1 MARHSPLAA
10 SVQPLHRRSARVVVL
25 GLGAVIALLAA
36 TTGGGAAATAAGA
49 SPPILPVVNSISPS
63 TVSAGGGA
71 NVTITGSGFGATSEV
86 FFGANPSSSFSVVS
100 STFINATVPTNSGRV
115 DVKVVTPTGSSPD
128 TQKSQL
134 TYVPT
139 GQRPITA
146 SGHDLEVG
154 GVPTKFTGVNA
165 YELATAW
172 GTNAGCGGME
182 NSAQIAALFSSLA
195 PGSVVRFW
203 AFQGTTATDISTDHI
218 DWAPIDEVFHLAAT
232 YHIYLIPAI
241 TSQGGSCDGG
251 HWQDPSWY
259 AGGYKDVFNTPA
271 NSNGT
276 GHTPLSYWTYLQ
288 ELVSRYKN
296 SPALGMWE
304 PIVEPEA
311 SSCPAAYQPS
321 NCSGHQTCP
330 DQSVAAADLS
340 SFFDVVG
347 SEIHAL
353 DPMHLVESGF
363 LGGGECGLAAADYQ
377 EVGSSPGIDVLSVHD
392 YYGSAPL
399 GGGRLNG
406 LAERFSE
413 AEALDKPIITGEA
426 GILAGVQSGC
436 VGLIRRKSEMTAKMK
451 AQFAAGSSA
460 FLVWD
465 WVLDP
470 LGSCSYNT
478 GPADPLMGLFA
489 H

>member
-1 MARHSPLAA
+1 MARHVGLF
-10 SVQPLHRRSARVVVL
+10 RTVV
-25 GLGAVIALLAA
+25 GAALLFLTAVAGGSA
-36 TTGGGAAATAAGA
+36 TEAGA
-49 SPPILPVVNSISPS
+49 SPSGLPVVSSISPS

-71 NVTITGSGFGATSEV
+71 NVTITGRGFGATSEV
-86 FFGANPSSSFSVVS
+86 FFGSNPSSSFSVVS

-115 DVKVVTPTGSSPD
+115 DVRVVTPTGSSSA

-134 TYVPT
+134 TYVPP

-146 SGHDLEVG
+146 SGRDLQVS
-154 GVPTKFTGVNA
+154 GVRTTFTGVNA

-195 PGSVVRFW
+195 PGSMVRFW
-203 AFQGTTATDISTDHI
+203 AFQGTTATDINTGQI
-218 DWAPIDEVFHLAAT
+218 DWAPIDEVFYLAAT
-232 YHIYLIPAI
+232 YHVYLIPAI

-259 AGGYKDVFNTPA
+259 TGGYRAVFNTPA
-271 NSNGT
+271 NSDGT
-276 GHTPLSYWTYLQ
+276 GRTPLSYWNYLQ
-288 ELVSRYKN
+288 ELVSRYRN

-311 SSCPAAYQPS
+311 STCPAAYQPS
-321 NCSGHQTCP
+321 DCSGHQTCP
-330 DQSVAAADLS
+330 DESVAATDLS
-340 SFFDVVG
+340 SFFDSVG
-347 SEIHAL
+347 NEIHAL
-353 DPMHLVESGF
+353 DPLHLVEAGF
-363 LGGGECGLAAADYQ
+363 LGGGECGLAARDYQ
-377 EVGSSPGIDVLSVHD
+377 SVGASSGIDVLSVHD

-399 GGGRLNG
+399 GGGRLDG
-406 LAERFSE
+406 LAARFSE
-413 AEALDKPIITGEA
+413 ANALDKPIITGEA
-426 GILAGVQSGC
+426 GIQAGVQSGC
-436 VGLIRRKSEMTAKMK
+436 VGLVRRKSEMAAKMK
-451 AQFAAGSSA
+451 AQFAAGSRA

-478 GPADPLMGLFA
+478 GPADPLMALFA

>member
-1 MARHSPLAA
+1 MARHVGLF
-10 SVQPLHRRSARVVVL
+10 RMVVVS
-25 GLGAVIALLAA
+25 ALAILAA
-36 TTGGGAAATAAGA
+36 TAAAGGPAAKAGA
-49 SPPILPVVNSISPS
+49 SPPSPPVVSSISPS

-71 NVTITGSGFGATSEV
+71 NVTITGRGFGATSEV

-115 DVKVVTPTGSSPD
+115 DVRVVTPTGSSLTTP
-128 TQKSQL
+128 KSQL

-139 GQRPITA
+139 GQRTIAA
-146 SGHDLEVG
+146 SGRDLEVG
-154 GVPTKFTGVNA
+154 GVPTTFTGVNA

-195 PGSVVRFW
+195 PGSMVRFW
-203 AFQGTTATDISTDHI
+203 AFQGTTATDISTGHI
-218 DWAPIDEVFHLAAT
+218 NWAPIDEVFFLAAT
-232 YHIYLIPAI
+232 YHVYLVPAI
-241 TSQGGSCDGG
+241 TSQGGACDGG

-259 AGGYKDVFNTPA
+259 AGGYKDVFNSPTD
-271 NSNGT
+271 SDGT
-276 GHTPLSYWTYLQ
+276 GRTPLSYWTYLQ

-311 SSCPAAYQPS
+311 STCPAAYQPS

-330 DQSVAAADLS
+330 DESVAAADLS
-340 SFFDVVG
+340 SFFDSVG
-347 SEIHAL
+347 NEIHAL
-353 DPMHLVESGF
+353 DPLHLVEAGF
-363 LGGGECGLAAADYQ
+363 LGGGECGLAATDYQ
-377 EVGSSPGIDVLSVHD
+377 KVGGSSGIDVLSVHD
-392 YYGSAPL
+392 YYGSATL
-399 GGGRLNG
+399 GGGRVDG
-406 LAERFSE
+406 LAARFSE
-413 AEALDKPIITGEA
+413 AKALDKPIITGEA
-426 GILAGVQSGC
+426 GIRAGVQSGC
-436 VGLIRRKSEMTAKMK
+436 VGLVRRKSEMSAKMK
-451 AQFAAGSSA
+451 AQFAAGSRA

-478 GPADPLMGLFA
+478 GPTDPLMGLFA
-489 H
+489 R